1 MNAFDDVKI
10 NLSVL
15 PPSSCAYA
23 AIQLISMTAAL
34 PRIQRQ
40 RVIHPCRLLLHRPR
54 IKSCTMK
61 TPEKP
66 RAIKRGPPP
75 VSVYPP
81 HFPIKLARGNTN
93 MTSVS
98 KQQFG
103 IVRIWFTQKRL

>member
-54 IKSCTMK
+54 IKLYDEDTREAECDQTRSAAGVGLPATF
-61 TPEKP
+61 
-66 RAIKRGPPP
+66 
-75 VSVYPP
+75 S
-81 HFPIKLARGNTN
+81 H
-93 MTSVS
+93 
-98 KQQFG
+98 
-103 IVRIWFTQKRL
+103 